1 MSTDTPEAQVLAA
14 RLREG
19 RKTLGLTQQDVADV
33 VGISR
38 PAVAEVEAG
47 HRRVSAL
54 ELKRMAR
61 LYRRSVAWL
70 LGEVDDEPPDEGLTL
85 AVAALVPADRDQVL
99 RFARFLAAQKGVDH
113 A

>member
-1 MSTDTPEAQVLAA
+1 MSTDTPEAHVLAT

-19 RKTLGLTQQDVADV
+19 RTTLGLTQQDVADV

-38 PAVAEVEAG
+38 PAVAEVEAC

-70 LGEVDDEPPDEGLTL
+70 LGEVDDEPPDEGLVHAMRHL
-85 AVAALVPADRDQVL
+85 SPADRNQVL
-99 RFARFLAAQKGVDH
+99 RFAAFLATQNGVDH
-113 A
+113 V